1 MSRFSKKIKYVIS
14 GIVGLGILTFIVKI
28 GADNKY
34 RSQLP
39 VLTDLQ
45 TLSAPFQ
52 EQVTDALKTA
62 KFNPTARNL
71 GRLGMVFHSAAFY
84 DKASHCYKLAIN
96 KNSSGWIWNYYLGY
110 LSKEMGDI
118 EGVMENFSKVVA
130 ADPGN
135 CLAWYYLGE
144 GYQSG
149 GSYDKAET
157 IYNKIISNGD
167 DCTSSSKSSRK
178 DNFPLKFYAMFQ
190 MANIYLNTQQLD
202 RAEKTLK
209 EIIRAQPAFGQA
221 YRLLGNVYSLKGD
234 EILSEKYII
243 RASDLRIYTPPLDPH
258 ADILASISR
267 SDSYLLKQVD
277 DADKGGYTRF
287 ALELIGTG
295 LVNIPENKIVIS
307 KAVMLYLQKGLDKL
321 ALPCIDKNLQYLGDD
336 VNEMR
341 MIADLCMKRGLY
353 SQAFRYY
360 NLASKLLPDDID
372 IQLSMILCQANQG
385 IQQEA
390 MEALNKLVE
399 KYKGNLKVLT
409 YRVYLMILMGEK
421 EKALT
426 YLAELE
432 ALYPTDPKVLQ
443 ISGQAQEQDGNF
455 NQALVR
461 YESSFKGNPEDWTT
475 ARYLGDLLMKMQLW
489 KRAINHYHRTLEYFP
504 NEPYALERLGT
515 LLVMCPDTTLRNVME
530 GREYSERAF
539 INKSSLPMTIISAG
553 RCLSESYAASGDYDN
568 ACKYLN
574 IIIGLARQEKV
585 SQDILN
591 DLEKDLHIYQ
601 AKV

>member
-1 MSRFSKKIKYVIS
+1 MINIP
-14 GIVGLGILTFIVKI
+14 
-28 GADNKY
+28 DNK
-34 RSQLP
+34 
-39 VLTDLQ
+39 
-45 TLSAPFQ
+45 F
-52 EQVTDALKTA
+52 
-62 KFNPTARNL
+62 
-71 GRLGMVFHSAAFY
+71 
-84 DKASHCYKLAIN
+84 
-96 KNSSGWIWNYYLGY
+96 
-110 LSKEMGDI
+110 
-118 EGVMENFSKVVA
+118 
-130 ADPGN
+130 
-135 CLAWYYLGE
+135 
-144 GYQSG
+144 
-149 GSYDKAET
+149 
-157 IYNKIISNGD
+157 
-167 DCTSSSKSSRK
+167 
-178 DNFPLKFYAMFQ
+178 
-190 MANIYLNTQQLD
+190 
-202 RAEKTLK
+202 
-209 EIIRAQPAFGQA
+209 
-221 YRLLGNVYSLKGD
+221 
-234 EILSEKYII
+234 
-243 RASDLRIYTPPLDPH
+243 
-258 ADILASISR
+258 
-267 SDSYLLKQVD
+267 
-277 DADKGGYTRF
+277 
-287 ALELIGTG
+287 
-295 LVNIPENKIVIS
+295 VIS
-307 KAVMLYLQKGLDKL
+307 KAVTLYLQKGLDKL

-360 NLASKLLPDDID
+360 NLASRLLPDDID
-372 IQLSMILCQANQG
+372 IQLSMILCQANEG
-385 IQQEA
+385 MEQEA
-390 MEALNKLVE
+390 LDALNKLVE
-399 KYKGNLKVLT
+399 KYRGNLKVLT
-409 YRVYLMILMGEK
+409 YRVYLMILMGDK

-455 NQALVR
+455 SQALVR

-574 IIIGLARQEKV
+574 IIIGMARQEKV

-601 AKV
+601 AKF